1 MVFLGMP
8 KPSDRVAAVQMPIIP
23 RVADWIRA
31 HPGTLSLGQGVA
43 GYAPP
48 PEAWTEMERLRGIA
62 IPHPRSSV
70 SPLLTISMGT
80 ATVVPNDDATLFDLI
95 QAADEALYR
104 AKEAGRDRA
113 EHSAEL
119 LAAV

>member
-1 MVFLGMP
+1 MP

-48 PEAWTEMERLRGIA
+48 PEAWIEMERLRCEPVLNRYQAVEGL
-62 IPHPRSSV
+62 P
-70 SPLLTISMGT
+70 PLVG
-80 ATVVPNDDATLFDLI
+80 
-95 QAADEALYR
+95 AL
-104 AKEAGRDRA
+104 RDRLGNRHGVA
-113 EHSAEL
+113 
-119 LAAV
+119 